1 MSGYLA
7 RMAAE
12 GFEEVVL
19 AHDAETGLKTAIA
32 IHSTARGPALG
43 GTRMWVYPS
52 EEAAVEDVMC
62 LARGM
67 SYKSAAAELP
77 LGGGK
82 GVIIADPRH
91 DKSEALFRAYGRF
104 VEKMNGRFITA
115 ADMGTEEKD
124 LDCVRLETDHVVG
137 GSQLGS
143 PSPFTAYGVWK
154 GMKACA
160 SEAFGTSSLSGLTV
174 AVQGVGTVGAALCR
188 HLAEEGAQLIVTDL
202 DGDKAAKA
210 EEMWNAKAVGHD
222 QIYTQKC
229 DIFAPCATGGAVN
242 ADNVGLLQC
251 KAVAG
256 AANNILKE
264 DRLGAEL
271 HNRGIIYAPDYIIN
285 AGGIIFVE
293 YSRQGG
299 KTHDEIK
306 LIIDLIEERM
316 AGLFKRA
323 REEKLL
329 PQQVAD
335 VIAEENLQVKADYSR
350 SL

>member
-7 RMAAE
+7 KMTDQ
-12 GFEEVVL
+12 GFEELVL
-19 AHDAETGLKTAIA
+19 VHDAETGLKAAIA
-32 IHSTARGPALG
+32 IHNTNRGPALG
-43 GTRMWVYPS
+43 GTRMWVYPN
-52 EEAAVEDVMC
+52 EEAAVDDVMC

-82 GVIIADPRH
+82 GVIIGDPRN

-137 GSQLGS
+137 GSKVGS

-160 SEAFGTSSLSGLTV
+160 NEIFGTSSLSGLTV

-188 HLAEEGAQLIVTDL
+188 HLAEEGAKLIVTDL
-202 DGDKAAKA
+202 DGAKAAKA

-229 DIFAPCATGGAVN
+229 DIFAPCAAGGAVN
-242 ADNVGLLQC
+242 ADNVEMLQC
-251 KAVAG
+251 KIVAG
-256 AANNILKE
+256 AANNVLKE
-264 DRLGAEL
+264 DRLGAVL
-271 HNRGIIYAPDYIIN
+271 QKRGILYAPDYIIN

-299 KTHDEIK
+299 KTHDEIRE
-306 LIIDLIEERM
+306 IISRIEERLT
-316 AGLFKRA
+316 GLFIRA
-323 REEKLL
+323 REERLL

-335 VIAEENLQVKADYSR
+335 VIAEENMQVRAGYSR
-350 SL
+350 SM

>member
-7 RMAAE
+7 RMAE
-12 GFEEVVL
+12 QGFEEVVL
-19 AHDAETGLKTAIA
+19 VHDAETGLKAAIA
-32 IHSTARGPALG
+32 IHNTNRGPALG
-43 GTRMWVYPS
+43 GTRMWVYPG
-52 EEAAVEDVMC
+52 EDAAVEDVMC

-82 GVIIADPRH
+82 GVIVGDPRR

-137 GSQLGS
+137 GSKVGS

-160 SEAFGTSSLSGLTV
+160 SEVFGTSSLSGLTV
-174 AVQGVGTVGAALCR
+174 AVQGVGTVGEALCR
-188 HLAEEGAQLIVTDL
+188 HLAEEAAKIIVTDL

-210 EEMWNAKAVGHD
+210 EELWDAKVVGHD
-222 QIYTQKC
+222 QIHTQKC
-229 DIFAPCATGGAVN
+229 DIFAPCAAGGAVN
-242 ADNVGLLQC
+242 ADNVELLQC
-251 KAVAG
+251 KIIAG

-264 DRLGAEL
+264 DHLGAVL
-271 HNRGIIYAPDYIIN
+271 HRRGILYAPDYVIN

-306 LIIDLIEERM
+306 EIISRIEGRLT
-316 AGLFKRA
+316 GLFKRS
-323 REEKLL
+323 REESLL

-335 VIAEENLQVKADYSR
+335 LIAEENMQVKANLTR
-350 SL
+350 P

>member
-1 MSGYLA
+1 MSGYLD
-7 RMAAE
+7 RMADQ

-19 AHDAETGLKTAIA
+19 VHDAETGLKAAIA
-32 IHSTARGPALG
+32 IHSTVRGPALG
-43 GTRMWVYPS
+43 GTRMWIYPN
-52 EEAAVEDVMC
+52 EEAAVDDVMC

-82 GVIIADPRH
+82 GVIIGDPRH

-104 VEKMNGRFITA
+104 VDKMNGRFITA

-137 GSQLGS
+137 GSQIGS

-160 SEAFGTSSLSGLTV
+160 NEVFGTSNLSGLTV

-188 HLAEEGAQLIVTDL
+188 HLAEEGARLIVTDL
-202 DGDKAAKA
+202 DGERAAKA
-210 EEMWNAKAVGHD
+210 EDLWNAKVVGHD
-222 QIYTQKC
+222 QIYNQKC
-229 DIFAPCATGGAVN
+229 DIFAPCAAGGAVN
-242 ADNVGLLQC
+242 ADNVEKLQC
-251 KAVAG
+251 KVVAG
-256 AANNILKE
+256 AANNVLKE
-264 DRLGAEL
+264 DYLGEVL
-271 HNRGIIYAPDYIIN
+271 HKHGILYAPDYIIN

-299 KTHDEIK
+299 KTHDEIRQ
-306 LIIDLIEERM
+306 IINRIEERLTR
-316 AGLFKRA
+316 LFTRA
-323 REEKLL
+323 REENLL

-335 VIAEENLQVKADYSR
+335 LTAEENLQVKADLSR
-350 SL
+350 SG